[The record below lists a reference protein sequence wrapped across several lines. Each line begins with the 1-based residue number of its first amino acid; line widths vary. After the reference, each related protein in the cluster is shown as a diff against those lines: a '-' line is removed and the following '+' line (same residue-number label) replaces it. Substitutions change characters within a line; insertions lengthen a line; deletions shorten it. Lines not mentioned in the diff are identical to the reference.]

1 MLDPDGDLGE
11 FYIHEPCQPAK
22 NDWWNT
28 PISIGIKFIILW
40 LVCGMISC
48 ITYYSF
54 NPEQLHQSD
63 STLFTTIMIT
73 WGPISLFLTI
83 LDLIGH
89 IFQYLLLF
97 IFQ

>member
-1 MLDPDGDLGE
+1 MMDPEDYLGE
-11 FYIHEPCQPAK
+11 SYNHVPYKPTK
-22 NDWWNT
+22 NGWWND
-28 PISIGIKFIILW
+28 PIVIYIKFIILW
-40 LVCGMISC
+40 LVCGMIGC

-54 NPEQLHQSD
+54 NPEQLQQSD

-73 WGPISLFLTI
+73 WGPITLFLTI

-89 IFQYLLLF
+89 IFQHLLLF